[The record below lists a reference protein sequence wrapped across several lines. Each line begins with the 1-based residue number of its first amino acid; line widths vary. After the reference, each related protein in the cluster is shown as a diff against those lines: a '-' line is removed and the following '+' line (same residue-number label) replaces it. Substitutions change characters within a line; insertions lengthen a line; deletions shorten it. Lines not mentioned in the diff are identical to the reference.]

1 MSEDRSRLKSRFLVC
16 MSAAFLAGL
25 LLSPTLS
32 AAQHAGQ
39 DMQTQASHHCK
50 HHQRHG
56 SKGTHPGHQGHGCK
70 RQGHG
75 GHHGCGGKMGRHG
88 GHHGHAAHHGKKL
101 FGPHWRTTLSPEQ
114 ANELDRLRVEHAKRK
129 MPLKAKA
136 KAIKLEL
143 TALATADEPGTSTM
157 DARIDELLA
166 VKGEMLK
173 HKYAHIAAMR
183 KVLTPEQ
190 RVSFDM
196 DVLKRSKQKGK
207 KHR

>member
-56 SKGTHPGHQGHGCK
+56 SKGTHPGHGCK

-166 VKGEMLK
+166 VKGEMLQ